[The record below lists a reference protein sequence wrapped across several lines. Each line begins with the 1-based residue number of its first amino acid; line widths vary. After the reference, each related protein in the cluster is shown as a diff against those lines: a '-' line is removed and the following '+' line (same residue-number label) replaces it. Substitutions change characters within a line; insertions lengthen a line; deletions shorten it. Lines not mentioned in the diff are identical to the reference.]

1 MTYDTLTAPDLQ
13 ILDVGGQDFERILA
27 DDNCF
32 DLCIYSKSSLC
43 KTALSCMS
51 ICFKFNE
58 KYNKS
63 KKYKKVFVGK

>member
-32 DLCIYSKSSLC
+32 DLCIYSKCSLY
-43 KTALSCMS
+43 KAVLS
-51 ICFKFNE
+51 
-58 KYNKS
+58 
-63 KKYKKVFVGK
+63 V